1 MPSLE
6 SCQAGRTQYFVRCFV
21 FSPLVFTDAL
31 LAALGHE
38 SGSPEEAEE
47 EGEAPEP
54 GAVQAAAARPRRGRH
69 AALAVPARTT
79 GCVLTAT
86 LAVSS
91 QRRLSRLSSSFER
104 TKRESDICSPF
115 IFNSFWGIYKIF
127 P

>member
-1 MPSLE
+1 M
-6 SCQAGRTQYFVRCFV
+6 
-21 FSPLVFTDAL
+21 FTDAL

-79 GCVLTAT
+79 GRVLTAT

-104 TKRESDICSPF
+104 TKRESDICKVHLFSILSGEF
-115 IFNSFWGIYKIF
+115 TKYFLKKKTLNASF
-127 P
+127 